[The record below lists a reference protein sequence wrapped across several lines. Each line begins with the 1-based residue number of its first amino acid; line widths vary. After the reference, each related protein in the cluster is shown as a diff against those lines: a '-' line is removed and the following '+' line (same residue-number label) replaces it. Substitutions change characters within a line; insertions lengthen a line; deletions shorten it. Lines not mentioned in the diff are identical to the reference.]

1 MIVKP
6 TDESAAHRPRQAAL
20 RFIFITVLLDVL
32 SLALLIPVLPT
43 LIEQEFLGGDTQ
55 RAAQITGVFGAVWAL
70 MQFLFSP
77 VMGALSDR
85 FGRRP
90 VILIS
95 CFGLGLDYILMALA
109 PNLWW
114 LFIGRMLSGIT
125 AASFSTAAAY
135 VADVTT
141 PDKRAASYG
150 LYVGSAWGIGFVV
163 GPAIGGMLGDFG
175 LRVPLWCAACL
186 TLLNALYGFW
196 VLPES
201 LSQENRSRFSLANSN
216 PLGSLRLLRSSR
228 DLGLLAVVYL
238 LYQLA
243 HQVFQNVFVLYST
256 NRYQWSSKTVG
267 MTLMAV
273 GILAVIMQGYVVRR
287 TSARLGDWR
296 MVLIAL
302 VAGSVGNVIYGLAP
316 NQWMFWAG
324 VPIFSLVSY
333 FAPGI
338 HGQMTRL
345 VGPEYQGRLQGA
357 NGSLMA
363 LAGMAGPVLFSTVYS
378 SALSY
383 SESTA
388 LVGAPFMLAAGLH
401 LLAIAFLL
409 RIGAKT
415 SVSAPA
421 GSA

>member
-1 MIVKP
+1 MIAKP

-43 LIEQEFLGGDTQ
+43 LIEQEFLSGDTK
-55 RAAQITGVFGAVWAL
+55 RAAQVTGIFGAVWAL
-70 MQFLFSP
+70 MQFLFAP

-95 CFGLGLDYILMALA
+95 CFGLGLDYILMALS

-114 LFIGRMLSGIT
+114 LLIGRVLSGIT

-135 VADVTT
+135 VADVTS
-141 PDKRAASYG
+141 PEKRAASYG
-150 LYVGSAWGIGFVV
+150 LYVGSAWGLGFVV
-163 GPAIGGMLGDFG
+163 GPALGGMLGEFG

-186 TLLNALYGFW
+186 TLLNAFYGFW

-228 DLGLLAVVYL
+228 DLSLLAVVYL

-287 TSARLGDWR
+287 TSSRLGDWR

-302 VAGSVGNVIYGLAP
+302 IAGSIGYAVYGLAP
-316 NQWMFWAG
+316 NQWIFWAG

-338 HGQMTRL
+338 HGQMTRR
-345 VGPEYQGRLQGA
+345 VGPDFQGRLQGA

-363 LAGMAGPVLFSTVYS
+363 LAGMTGPLLFSTVYS
-378 SALSY
+378 SAVGS
-383 SESTA
+383 SQWPW
-388 LVGAPFMLAAGLH
+388 LVGTPFLLAASLH
-401 LLAIAFLL
+401 LLAAVVLF
-409 RIGAKT
+409 RV
-415 SVSAPA
+415 SSAPTA
-421 GSA
+421 Q